1 MLTIAVSAIAQST
14 IPRPKNPEIDEW
26 IDSQPVI
33 WNDSITNEPVAFRT
47 NSQLGFTI
55 GMDVMQRPVADDY
68 TGIEM
73 DEVITGELNY
83 TLLEE
88 QYVSYTIFTDFDE
101 EFVFTPEYYPQFEE
115 PTTRIPFGYMGGDIE
130 YWYVHFPGRTNNVA
144 TLQEAGFDVEPFFQ
158 WRIGIRTNY
167 IVGDQESYSDIIYLE
182 VFDKPV
188 TLLGDVNDDG
198 VVNITDVTDL
208 IDYVL
213 NSSTTSIKIN
223 MFNAD
228 VESNAKINISDV
240 TELIDLI
247 LNGNS

>member
-1 MLTIAVSAIAQST
+1 MLAIAVSAVAQST

-26 IDSQPVI
+26 IDHNPSI
-33 WNDSITNEPVAFRT
+33 WNDTITGEPVAYMT
-47 NSQLGFTI
+47 SSQLGFTI
-55 GMDVMQRPVADDY
+55 GMDLMQRPVADDY
-68 TGIEM
+68 TGLQM
-73 DEVITGELNY
+73 DELITGTLNY
-83 TLLEE
+83 TLLDE

-115 PTTRIPFGYMGGDIE
+115 PTTRIPFGYVGGDIE

-182 VFDKPV
+182 VFEKPV

-198 VVNITDVTDL
+198 VVNIVDVTVLIDHILSPTDV
-208 IDYVL
+208 
-213 NSSTTSIKIN
+213 KIN
-223 MFNAD
+223 KFNAD
-228 VESNAKINISDV
+228 MSDDNKVKIDDL
-240 TELIDLI
+240 TLLIDKI
-247 LNGNS
+247 LGA